1 MIEPNPL
8 AGLFPG
14 ATVTGVVGGFV
25 DNGDDFTLNWSGG
38 TTIVDPTP
46 LDADQL
52 GLMIGETVNVFV
64 GEFDGLEIDSPSI
77 TRPDGSVVLG
87 GNQPV
92 LPPEIP
98 ADPLIGNPPAPPV
111 GIPPMVATTV
121 TGTVINLV
129 DNDEFLL
136 DINGSPL
143 LVDADL
149 PDSQFLPLV
158 PGEVVNVS
166 GILDDEDFDTFSVT
180 RVDGSPVIP
189 TGVVPPVVPPIVP
202 GSTVTGTVINLVDN
216 DEFLLDINGSPLL
229 VDADLPDSQFLQLV
243 PGEVVNVSGILDD
256 EDLDAFSITRVDGSP
271 VIPTGVVPPVVPPV
285 VPGSTVTGTVINLV
299 DNDEFLLDINGS
311 PLLVDADLPD
321 SQFLQLVPGEVVN
334 VSGILDHEDF
344 DAFSITRTDGSP
356 VIPTGV
362 ARPGVNDDWD
372 DDDRWDDDW
381 DDDDRWDDD

>member
-1 MIEPNPL
+1 
-8 AGLFPG
+8 
-14 ATVTGVVGGFV
+14 
-25 DNGDDFTLNWSGG
+25 
-38 TTIVDPTP
+38 
-46 LDADQL
+46 
-52 GLMIGETVNVFV
+52 
-64 GEFDGLEIDSPSI
+64 
-77 TRPDGSVVLG
+77 
-87 GNQPV
+87 
-92 LPPEIP
+92 
-98 ADPLIGNPPAPPV
+98 
-111 GIPPMVATTV
+111 
-121 TGTVINLV
+121 
-129 DNDEFLL
+129 
-136 DINGSPL
+136 
-143 LVDADL
+143 
-149 PDSQFLPLV
+149 
-158 PGEVVNVS
+158 
-166 GILDDEDFDTFSVT
+166 
-180 RVDGSPVIP
+180 
-189 TGVVPPVVPPIVP
+189 
-202 GSTVTGTVINLVDN
+202 VINLVDN

>member
-25 DNGDDFTLNWSGG
+25 DDGDDFTLNWSGG
-38 TTIVDPTP
+38 TTIVDPEP
-46 LDADQL
+46 IDADQL

-98 ADPLIGNPPAPPV
+98 ADPLIGNPPAAPV

-143 LVDADL
+143 LVDANL
-149 PDSQFLPLV
+149 PDSQFLQLV
-158 PGEVVNVS
+158 PGEVVNVA
-166 GILDDEDFDTFSVT
+166 GVLDDEDFDTFSVT

-189 TGVVPPVVPPIVP
+189 TGVVLPVVTPAVPPMVAT
-202 GSTVTGTVINLVDN
+202 TVTGTVINLVDN

-229 VDADLPDSQFLQLV
+229 VDANLPDSQFLQLV
-243 PGEVVNVSGILDD
+243 PGEVVNVAGVLDD
-256 EDLDAFSITRVDGSP
+256 EDFDTFSVTRVDGSP
-271 VIPTGVVPPVVPPV
+271 VIPTGVAVP
-285 VPGSTVTGTVINLV
+285 
-299 DNDEFLLDINGS
+299 D
-311 PLLVDADLPD
+311 
-321 SQFLQLVPGEVVN
+321 VN
-334 VSGILDHEDF
+334 YD
-344 DAFSITRTDGSP
+344 
-356 VIPTGV
+356 
-362 ARPGVNDDWD
+362 
-372 DDDRWDDDW
+372 WDDDW
-381 DDDDRWDDD
+381 DDD

>member
-111 GIPPMVATTV
+111 GIPPMVGTTV

-243 PGEVVNVSGILDD
+243 PGEVVNVSGILD
-256 EDLDAFSITRVDGSP
+256 
-271 VIPTGVVPPVVPPV
+271 
-285 VPGSTVTGTVINLV
+285 
-299 DNDEFLLDINGS
+299 
-311 PLLVDADLPD
+311 
-321 SQFLQLVPGEVVN
+321 
-334 VSGILDHEDF
+334 HEDF